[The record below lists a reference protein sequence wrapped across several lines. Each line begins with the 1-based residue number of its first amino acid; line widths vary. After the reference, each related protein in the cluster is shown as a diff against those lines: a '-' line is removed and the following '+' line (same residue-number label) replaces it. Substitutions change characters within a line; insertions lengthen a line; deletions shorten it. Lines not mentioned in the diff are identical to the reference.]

1 MKENV
6 VILSLTAILGVTATG
21 VLISQE
27 KERELYEQLNAKTNV
42 MVTEKYNNYVSDKSS
57 RSIKK
62 EPEEETI
69 ITETINASSHSEN
82 NIEYDIYCETVYKE
96 EDNYTENL
104 AIPYGDCSNYMYMD
118 YRTLTDTTSKQW
130 ELQQYAY
137 TDWQGIRV
145 YDGCYMVAMGT
156 YYGQVGDKFRI
167 TTDWGNSYCVIMGDA
182 KGWDSVDGWYH
193 VAGDGRLNVVE
204 FIVDTYS
211 LNGYAAT
218 MGDMGVLDNIGGD
231 IISIERIA

>member
-6 VILSLTAILGVTATG
+6 AVLSLAAILGITTMCVQ
-21 VLISQE
+21 ISQK
-27 KERELYEQLNAKTNV
+27 KERELYEQLNAETNI
-42 MVTEKYNNYVSDKSS
+42 MVTGMNNDYASDK
-57 RSIKK
+57 RSESTKNV
-62 EPEEETI
+62 PEEETI
-69 ITETINASSHSEN
+69 IAKTINVSSHPEN
-82 NIEYDIYCETVYKE
+82 NIEYETYYETVYKE
-96 EDNYTENL
+96 EENYTESL

-118 YRTLTDTTSKQW
+118 FRALTDTTTKQW

-167 TTDWGNSYCVIMGDA
+167 TTDWGNSYNVIIGDV

-211 LNGYAAT
+211 LDGYAAT
-218 MGDMGVLDNIGGD
+218 MGDMGVLDNIGGN